1 MHHEM
6 LARLLKDAESV
17 IAARREEVELQ
28 RKLIA
33 ALRADGKNTSDAFD
47 TLRRLELA
55 ERLYRQHRDRL
66 SEELNR

>member
-1 MHHEM
+1 MDHGM
-6 LARLLKDAESV
+6 LERLLRDADSA
-17 IAARREEVELQ
+17 IAARREEVEQQ
-28 RKLIA
+28 RELIA
-33 ALRADGKNTSDAFD
+33 SLKADGKNTADARD